1 MSLAVFG
8 SVGLDDISTPTGA
21 VEGVVGGSAVYFS
34 LAASLFTDV
43 RLAANVGGD
52 FPESAWS
59 TLRARG
65 TDLRGLQ
72 LFADRQTFRW
82 SGRYV
87 GDMNEAQT
95 LNTELNVLI
104 EEPLVPESYKDSR
117 FLFLANMSPDTQLT
131 ILEQFPHA
139 VAFADTMNLWIDTS
153 RENLERLM
161 SLVYG
166 MVLNDGEARMLTGE
180 HNLLKAGAK
189 LQQMG
194 PDVIVIKK
202 GEHGSFLFT
211 PDGRFGLPAYP
222 VENVV
227 DPTGA
232 GDSFAG
238 GMMGALAESDSF
250 SMEALRS
257 AMAYG
262 TVCASLTVEQ
272 FSTAGLENSS
282 RHVVDARYHEFRE
295 FLRFV

>member
-52 FPESAWS
+52 FPPSAWS
-59 TLRARG
+59 TLRERG
-65 TDLRGLQ
+65 TDLSGLQ
-72 LFADRQTFRW
+72 LFSDRQTFRW

-95 LNTELNVLI
+95 LNTELNVLL
-104 EEPLVPESYKDSR
+104 EEPLVPESFKDSR
-117 FLFLANMSPDTQLT
+117 LLFLANMSPSTQLT
-131 ILEQFPHA
+131 ILEQFPRA

-250 SMEALRS
+250 SMESLRR

-272 FSTAGLENSS
+272 FSTAGLEHST
-282 RHVVDARYHEFRE
+282 RHMVDTRYHEFRE
-295 FLRFV
+295 FLRFA

>member
-8 SVGLDDISTPTGA
+8 SVGLDDISTPSGE
-21 VEGVVGGSAVYFS
+21 VKGVIGGSAVYFS

-52 FPESAWS
+52 FPESAWT
-59 TLRARG
+59 TLRERG
-65 TDLRGLQ
+65 TDLTGLQ

-82 SGRYV
+82 SGKYQ

-95 LNTELNVLI
+95 LNTELNVLV
-104 EEPLVPESYKDSR
+104 EQPLVPESYRDSR
-117 FLFLANMSPDTQLT
+117 YLFLANMSPDTQLE
-131 ILEQFPHA
+131 ILEQFPRA

-166 MVLNDGEARMLTGE
+166 LVLNDGEARMLTGE

-202 GEHGSFLFT
+202 GEHGCFLFT

-238 GMMGALAESDSF
+238 GMMGALAEMENF
-250 SMEALRS
+250 SMDALRR

-262 TVCASLTVEQ
+262 TVCASLTVEK
-272 FSTAGLENSS
+272 FSTGGLEEST
-282 RHVVDARYHEFRE
+282 RHVVNERYNEFRE
-295 FLRFV
+295 FLRFS

>member
-8 SVGLDDISTPTGA
+8 SVGLDDISTPSGD
-21 VEGVVGGSAVYFS
+21 VEGVIGGSAVYFS

-52 FPESAWS
+52 FPESAWT
-59 TLRARG
+59 TLRERG
-65 TDLRGLQ
+65 TDLTGLQ
-72 LFADRQTFRW
+72 LFADKQTFRW
-82 SGRYV
+82 SGKYH

-95 LNTELNVLI
+95 LNTDLNVLI
-104 EEPLVPESYKDSR
+104 EQPLVPESYRDSR
-117 FLFLANMSPDTQLT
+117 YLFLANMSPDTQLE
-131 ILEQFPHA
+131 ILEQFPQA

-153 RENLERLM
+153 RDNLERLM

-166 MVLNDGEARMLTGE
+166 LVLNDGEARMLTGE

-202 GEHGSFLFT
+202 GEHGCFLFT

-238 GMMGALAESDSF
+238 GMMGALAEMENF
-250 SMEALRS
+250 SMDSLRR

-272 FSTAGLENSS
+272 FSTGGLEACT
-282 RHVVDARYHEFRE
+282 RHVVNERYNEFRE
-295 FLRFV
+295 FLRFS